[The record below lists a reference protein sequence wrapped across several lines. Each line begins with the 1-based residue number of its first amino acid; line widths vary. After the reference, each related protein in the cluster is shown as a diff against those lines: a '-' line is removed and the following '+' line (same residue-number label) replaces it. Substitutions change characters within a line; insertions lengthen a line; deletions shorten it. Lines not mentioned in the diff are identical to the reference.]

1 MNRPIL
7 SETGLTSKVKAGA
20 KIWSSFIDANRH
32 ERNPYADRG
41 EQSLALR
48 FGQVWS
54 KGDIKIVDE
63 LASPDLRVSYPSL
76 PAPVEGL
83 AAFKEVL
90 KMVHTAFPDIEIE
103 IGEPLAE
110 SNRVAAAGTMRGTHQ
125 GDMMGLPPTGKCV
138 NWSGSPSTGSK
149 TEKSWTSGARKMP
162 SPSSA
167 SSEQ

>member
-1 MNRPIL
+1 
-7 SETGLTSKVKAGA
+7 
-20 KIWSSFIDANRH
+20 
-32 ERNPYADRG
+32 
-41 EQSLALR
+41 
-48 FGQVWS
+48 VWG

-110 SNRVAAAGTMRGTHQ
+110 GNRLAAAWTMRGTHQ

-138 NWSGSPSTGSK
+138 NWSGITFYRIENGK
-149 TEKSWTSGARKMP
+149 VVDERGEEDALALLRQLGAIP
-162 SPSSA
+162 G
-167 SSEQ
+167 